1 MNDRTKQSRLHNFTS
16 FVRDQKDPNDH
27 GMMLCVSCKKKF
39 HSHRDDMVR
48 DSLHF
53 MSKRCGVPAPSSEQS
68 TDIAIGMDVVIER
81 TG

>member
-1 MNDRTKQSRLHNFTS
+1 
-16 FVRDQKDPNDH
+16 
-27 GMMLCVSCKKKF
+27 MLAAKKKF

-53 MSKRCGVPAPSSEQS
+53 MSKRCGVPVPSSQQS
-68 TDIAIGMDVVIER
+68 TDIAIGMDVVVER

>member
-1 MNDRTKQSRLHNFTS
+1 
-16 FVRDQKDPNDH
+16 
-27 GMMLCVSCKKKF
+27 MLAAKKKF

-53 MSKRCGVPAPSSEQS
+53 MSKRCGVPAPS
-68 TDIAIGMDVVIER
+68 TDIAIGMDVVIEN